1 MVLLMTLTPLF
12 SMGQSHTSF
21 GERPSWVDG
30 YFKDVR
36 NSYIEVVSAFDYNV
50 DNAKQKAINNIA
62 RNRAN
67 AVGAVASFDDAGNI
81 SVGKGQDLI
90 VKARIIDEYI
100 HVTSKGCTVYLL
112 VQTAKNPTYQYEN
125 VSFTSDYSVGGRAF
139 LPGAAQIYKGHKA
152 KGYSIIAAQAL
163 SVAGIIFC
171 ESERSNYISKMK
183 EQPKFAKDYKTKAD
197 NWETGRNIC
206 IGAAAAVYI
215 YNVIDAFVSKGEK
228 KIKVRDN
235 GFAFNPYV
243 EPTSTGFAT
252 GISLAYR
259 F

>member
-1 MVLLMTLTPLF
+1 MTLFPLAT
-12 SMGQSHTSF
+12 MGQSRNSST
-21 GERPSWVDG
+21 ERPSWADG
-30 YFKDVR
+30 YFKDLT

-67 AVGAVASFDDAGNI
+67 AVGAVASFDSMGNI
-81 SVGKGQDLI
+81 TVGKDQNLI

-100 HVTSKGCTVYLL
+100 QISSQGCTVYLL

-125 VSFTSDYSVGGRAF
+125 VSVTSDYSVGARSF
-139 LPGAAQIYKGHKA
+139 LPGAAQLYKGHKA
-152 KGYSIIAAQAL
+152 KGYSIMAAQVL
-163 SVAGIIFC
+163 SVAGIVFC

-183 EQPKFAKDYKTKAD
+183 EQPKFAKNYQNKAD

-252 GISLAYR
+252 GISIAYR